1 MKYKLKS
8 NEAEVFVLQEG
19 AMLTSMIKDGTEYL
33 WQGDEAHWSGQAP
46 ICFPIVGVIKTTRA
60 RRTAKMPY
68 EKARSR
74 KNKPI

>member
-1 MKYKLKS
+1 MKYRLKS

-46 ICFPIVGVIKTTRA
+46 ICFPIVGVIK
-60 RRTAKMPY
+60 
-68 EKARSR
+68 
-74 KNKPI
+74 NN

>member
-46 ICFPIVGVIKTTRA
+46 ICFPIVGVIKNNEG
-60 RRTAKMPY
+60 TAY
-68 EKARSR
+68 G
-74 KNKPI
+74 KNAV